1 MSGTSL
7 DGIDAAMIAF
17 DSAHPAGELV
27 DRHYSSYSES
37 LRRRL
42 LALHDSG
49 IDELHRAASIANELS
64 DCYADASHV
73 LLSRTDIRPA
83 AIACHGQTVRHR
95 PECGY
100 SIQLVNAARLAE
112 RTNTTVIADFRNR
125 DIAAGGQGAPLVPA
139 FHAAAFRNP
148 DIDRVIVNIGGIANL
163 TSIPACGAV
172 IGFDCGPGNLLLD
185 AWCLRHTGKAYDT
198 EGAWSAS
205 GSIIPDLLAQLL
217 RHPYFGQTAPKS
229 AGREQFSLGW
239 LDSQLQGA
247 EAPQDVQATLVQF
260 TAIAIADAID
270 HYCKAAT
277 EVYICGGGAHNKNL
291 LSLLGAT
298 LPGRALRL
306 TDEIGISAD
315 WVEAHAFAWLGRQT
329 LLALPGNCME
339 ATGAKHPCILGA
351 IYPA

>member
-17 DSAHPAGELV
+17 DSAHPAGKLV
-27 DRHYSSYSES
+27 DQHYISYSES

-42 LALHDSG
+42 LALHDSTP
-49 IDELHRAASIANELS
+49 DELHHAATIANELS

-73 LLSRTDIRPA
+73 LLSRADIRPI

-139 FHAAAFRNP
+139 FHAAAFRHP

-163 TSIPACGAV
+163 TSISARGAV

-185 AWCLRHTGKAYDT
+185 AWCRRHTGESYDT
-198 EGAWSAS
+198 GGSWGATGNA
-205 GSIIPDLLAQLL
+205 IPDLLARLL

-229 AGREQFSLGW
+229 AGREQFSLAW
-239 LDSQLQGA
+239 LDSQLQGT

-260 TAIAIADAID
+260 TAIAITDAIN
-270 HYCKAAT
+270 HYCKTAT
-277 EVYICGGGAHNKNL
+277 EVYICGGGAHNQDM
-291 LSLLGAT
+291 LSVLRVA
-298 LPGRALRL
+298 LPERTVTL
-306 TDEIGISAD
+306 TDELGINSD
-315 WVEAHAFAWLGRQT
+315 WVEAHAFAWLGWQT
-329 LLALPGNCME
+329 LQHLPGNCIE